1 LKSLVES
8 AAARDDVGFNPEN
21 RLDAC
26 FLRSLVE
33 FERAEHYPV
42 ICESHSRHLVL
53 DSGFY
58 EAFDTRG
65 GIEEAV
71 VGMIVEMNEL

>member
-1 LKSLVES
+1 
-8 AAARDDVGFNPEN
+8 
-21 RLDAC
+21 
-26 FLRSLVE
+26 
-33 FERAEHYPV
+33 V
-42 ICESHSRHLVL
+42 ICESHSRHLVR

-65 GIEEAV
+65 SIEEAV